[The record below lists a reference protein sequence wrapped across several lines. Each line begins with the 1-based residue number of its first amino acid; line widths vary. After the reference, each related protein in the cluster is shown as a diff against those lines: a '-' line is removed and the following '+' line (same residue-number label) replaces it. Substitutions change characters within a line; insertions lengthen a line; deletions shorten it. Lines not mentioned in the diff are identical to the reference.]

1 MIVYLAYKQKGG
13 FTMKVSGKIIS
24 VVLAVVMLFSFT
36 VPAFAADRVENEQTP
51 IIYIRGN
58 GEPLYNAQGER
69 IAAEIEDISLGGDDE
84 EDDDSMKTIIET
96 ATNILVPF
104 VKEGLFQDKWD
115 NYGKVVYEELSP
127 LFEEAILDGNGNP
140 KNGTGVHPDVL
151 ANAEAQSHVDKGAD
165 GRYDVY
171 DYSFAFDWRLDPYE
185 HVDRLHQ
192 HIKNILA
199 ATGEEQVSLVSRC
212 LGGAII
218 NAYLEKHGSKGLVKN
233 VVYTETMSN
242 GADLLSKGFS
252 AQLEFDSK
260 AVQRYLGQMMHCGD
274 TGFGTKISVPD
285 LAKEI
290 IGSTLD
296 MLTQTGTTD
305 IALKAV
311 EGLYDRLYKALVP
324 ALFHS
329 LGQGSQPI
337 YWTCVK
343 EEDFDLALDIMFGE
357 EGSEGRAYYAGLI
370 EKILYYRE
378 HVTSKLPELY
388 ETFTEEYGVHIA
400 TVAKYG
406 YINDPITEGR
416 LDLSDGLVSL
426 KDATFGATTAR
437 AGAKLSDEYINN
449 RIAEGKGKYIS
460 FDKEVDT
467 STAFFPDTT
476 WVIKNVHHN
485 RFATEMDI
493 ATEICR
499 GTNVT
504 VETSRYPRFIMF
516 DEFAKKWSPMTED
529 NCADLGFI
537 ASVTEEPT
545 LKSKL
550 VSIVDFVKVIFKLF
564 VGVLKGEIKI
574 G

>member
-1 MIVYLAYKQKGG
+1 
-13 FTMKVSGKIIS
+13 MKISGKIIS
-24 VVLAVVMLFSFT
+24 VVLAVVMMFSL
-36 VPAFAADRVENEQTP
+36 VAPVAMAAVDNEQTP

-69 IAAEIEDISLGGDDE
+69 IAAEIEDVSLGGDDG
-84 EDDDSMKTIIET
+84 DDGSSMETIIET
-96 ATNILVPF
+96 TTNILLPF
-104 VKEGLFQDKWD
+104 VKEGLLQDKWD
-115 NYGKVVYEELSP
+115 NYGKVVYEEFSP

-151 ANAEAQSHVDKGAD
+151 ANAERQSHIDKGTD
-165 GRYDVY
+165 GVFDMY
-171 DYSFAFDWRLDPYE
+171 DYSFVFDWRLDPYE

-192 HIKNILA
+192 HIENILA
-199 ATGEEQVSLVSRC
+199 ATGKSQVSLVSRC
-212 LGGAII
+212 LGGAIV
-218 NAYLEKHGSKGLVKN
+218 NAYLERHGDKGLVKN

-242 GADLLSKGFS
+242 GADLISKGFS

-274 TGFGTKISVPD
+274 TGFGTKLSVPA

-290 IGSTLD
+290 ISRTLD
-296 MLTQTGTTD
+296 LLTQTGVTGT
-305 IALKAV
+305 ALKGI

-324 ALFHS
+324 ALFHA
-329 LGQGSQPI
+329 LGQGSQPM

-357 EGSEGRAYYAGLI
+357 EGSEGRVYYAGLI

-388 ETFTEEYGVHIA
+388 KKFSEEYGVHIA
-400 TVAKYG
+400 TVVKYG

-416 LDLSDGLVSL
+416 TDLSDGLVSL
-426 KDATFGATTAR
+426 KDASFGATTAK
-437 AGAKLSDEYINN
+437 AGAKLSENYTNN

-460 FDKEVDT
+460 PDKEVDT

-485 RFATEMDI
+485 MFATEMEI

-499 GTNVT
+499 GTEVT
-504 VETSRYPRFIMF
+504 VETSSYPRFIMF
-516 DEFAKKWSPMTED
+516 DEFTRKWTPMTED
-529 NCADLGFI
+529 NCADLDFMS
-537 ASVTEEPT
+537 SVTEEPT
-545 LKSKL
+545 LKTRLLSL
-550 VSIVDFVKVIFKLF
+550 IRFSVSVMKLF
-564 VGVLKGEIKI
+564 VGLLTGEIKL

>member
-1 MIVYLAYKQKGG
+1 
-13 FTMKVSGKIIS
+13 
-24 VVLAVVMLFSFT
+24 
-36 VPAFAADRVENEQTP
+36 
-51 IIYIRGN
+51 
-58 GEPLYNAQGER
+58 
-69 IAAEIEDISLGGDDE
+69 
-84 EDDDSMKTIIET
+84 
-96 ATNILVPF
+96 
-104 VKEGLFQDKWD
+104 
-115 NYGKVVYEELSP
+115 
-127 LFEEAILDGNGNP
+127 
-140 KNGTGVHPDVL
+140 
-151 ANAEAQSHVDKGAD
+151 
-165 GRYDVY
+165 
-171 DYSFAFDWRLDPYE
+171 
-185 HVDRLHQ
+185 
-192 HIKNILA
+192 
-199 ATGEEQVSLVSRC
+199 
-212 LGGAII
+212 
-218 NAYLEKHGSKGLVKN
+218 
-233 VVYTETMSN
+233 
-242 GADLLSKGFS
+242 
-252 AQLEFDSK
+252 
-260 AVQRYLGQMMHCGD
+260 MHCGD
-274 TGFGTKISVPD
+274 TGFGVKISVPA

-290 IGSTLD
+290 IGTTLD
-296 MLTQTGTTD
+296 MLTQTGMTG
-305 IALKAV
+305 IALKGV

-378 HVTSKLPELY
+378 RITSRLPELY
-388 ETFTEEYGVHIA
+388 KTFTEEYGVHIA

-437 AGAKLSDEYINN
+437 AGKTLSEEYINK

-460 FDKEVDT
+460 SDKEVDT

-485 RFATEMDI
+485 RFATEMNI

-516 DEFAKKWSPMTED
+516 DEFAKTWSPMTED
-529 NCADLGFI
+529 NCADLGFMS
-537 ASVTEEPT
+537 SVTEDPT
-545 LKSKL
+545 LKTKL
-550 VSIVDFVKVIFKLF
+550 VSIISFVKVVFNFLL
-564 VGVLKGEIKI
+564 GLLKGEIKI